1 MGFLP
6 HSKGLS
12 CMEISSVK
20 QIDIDHEMRTSYIDY
35 AMSVIVARALP
46 DARDGFKPVH
56 RRILYGMLDMG
67 MRSNTAYKKSARIVG
82 EVLGKYHPHGDMA
95 VYDTMARLAQ
105 DFSMRYPMIDGQ
117 GNFGSI
123 DGDPPAA
130 MRYTEARL
138 KAVAEEMLAD
148 LEKDTVDFVDNF
160 DGSLKEPSVLPA
172 RLPNLLLN
180 GASGI
185 AVGMATNIPSHN
197 LKELCQTI
205 IYMIE
210 NQSNNEDVTVEDLMR
225 YLPGPDFPTGG
236 MIIGVEGIRQAYST
250 GRGRMIVQGRASIEE
265 IKGGRYA
272 IRITEIPYQVNKT
285 SLIERI
291 AELVRDERLPEVA
304 DLRDESDRNG
314 MRIMVE
320 LKRGAQP
327 KRVLNRMYKFTSLQT
342 SFGINLLALVN
353 GEPRLLSLKRA
364 LQIFI
369 DHRREVIV
377 RRSQFELEK
386 AKNRDHILQGL
397 LIALANLDEVINL
410 IKKSPDAD
418 VAKERLM
425 TRFKLT
431 EIQAQAILDMQ
442 LRRLAALERQ
452 KIEDEHKE
460 LVKRIA
466 YLQDLLAHPKKI
478 LGVIRDE
485 LQEVS
490 EKYGDERRT
499 RISLE
504 EKEDFNEEDFVSDV
518 PMLITITR
526 LGYIKAVSP
535 RAYKIQGRGGRGVI
549 GQAVKEE
556 DEVVMLIP
564 ARSLHTLL
572 FFSDRG
578 KVYSEKVFQLPEAG
592 RTDKGIPIV
601 NLISLENG
609 ERITAAVAVPNFNVA
624 EYVTFA
630 TVKGFMKRVP
640 LAEFVNVRPSGL
652 NAIMLDEGDE
662 LGWVRLTSGKDELII
677 VTAKGKALRIKEHT
691 IRSMGRTARGV
702 IGIRMQPDDHVASME
717 VIAPDGYLL
726 VVTEKG
732 YGKRVALKE
741 YNVKGRGTHG
751 MTTIRQDALS
761 TIGQIA
767 TARVVRDEDEIT
779 IITTNGVVLR
789 LSVKDIASQGRAT
802 RGVRLMHI
810 EEGDKVST
818 LARVSEVELEQKV
831 KEEKAASAVQEE
843 LFKDEEEEEPD
854 KSEEQEEEN
863 EE

>member
-1 MGFLP
+1 
-6 HSKGLS
+6 
-12 CMEISSVK
+12 MEISSVK
-20 QIDIDHEMRTSYIDY
+20 QIDIDHEMRSSYIDY

-138 KAVAEEMLAD
+138 AAMAEEMLAD
-148 LEKDTVDFVDNF
+148 LDKDTVDFVDNF
-160 DGSLKEPSVLPA
+160 DGSLKEPAVLPA

-180 GASGI
+180 GSSGI

-197 LKELCQTI
+197 LKELCSAI
-205 IYMIE
+205 MYMIDH
-210 NQSNNEDVTVEDLMR
+210 QSNNEDVTVEDLMK

-236 MIIGVEGIRQAYST
+236 SIIGVEGIRQAYST
-250 GRGRMIVQGRASIEE
+250 GKGRIVIQGRASIEE

-272 IRITEIPYQVNKT
+272 IKITEIPYQVNKT
-285 SLIERI
+285 ALIERI
-291 AELVRDERLPEVA
+291 AELVRAERLPEVS

-327 KRVLNRMYKFTSLQT
+327 KRVLNRIYKFTQLQT
-342 SFGINLLALVN
+342 AFGINLLALVN

-369 DHRREVIV
+369 DHRHEVTV
-377 RRSQFELEK
+377 RRSQYELEK
-386 AKNRDHILQGL
+386 ARNRAHILEGL

-410 IKKSPDAD
+410 IKKSPDAEI
-418 VAKERLM
+418 AKERLM
-425 TRFKLT
+425 TRFKLS

-460 LVKRIA
+460 LLKRIA
-466 YLQDLLAHPKKI
+466 YLEDLLAHPKKI
-478 LGVIRDE
+478 LAVIRDD
-485 LQEVS
+485 LNEVS
-490 EKYGDERRT
+490 DKYGDVRRT
-499 RISLE
+499 RISAE
-504 EKEDFNEEDFVSDV
+504 EKEEYSEEDFVSDV
-518 PMLITITR
+518 SLLITITR
-526 LGYIKAVSP
+526 QGYIKAVPP
-535 RAYKIQGRGGRGVI
+535 RAYKVQSRGGRGVI
-549 GQAVKEE
+549 GQAIKEE

-592 RTDKGIPIV
+592 RTDKGTPIV
-601 NLISLENG
+601 NLISMENG
-609 ERITAAVAVPNFNVA
+609 ERITAAVSVPNFETA
-624 EYVTFA
+624 EYVTMA
-630 TVKGFMKRVP
+630 TVRGVMKRMS
-640 LAEFVNVRPSGL
+640 LSEFSSVRPSGL
-652 NAIMLDEGDE
+652 TAITLEEGDE
-662 LGWVRLTSGKDELII
+662 LGWVRLTSGKDDLIL
-677 VTAKGKALRIKEHT
+677 VTAKGKALRMAEHNV
-691 IRSMGRTARGV
+691 RSMGRTARGV
-702 IGIRMQPDDHVASME
+702 TGIRMQADDKVASME
-717 VIAPDGYLL
+717 VVVPDGYLL
-726 VVTEKG
+726 VVTDKG
-732 YGKRVALKE
+732 FGKRVALSE
-741 YNVKGRGTHG
+741 YRTAGRGTHG
-751 MTTIRQDALS
+751 VATINPHALK
-761 TIGQIA
+761 TIGDIA
-767 TARVVRDEDEIT
+767 TARVVKEEDEATLIT
-779 IITTNGVVLR
+779 VNGVALR
-789 LSVKDIASQGRAT
+789 FLVKNIRPQGRAT
-802 RGVRLMHI
+802 RGVKLMNVDK
-810 EEGDKVST
+810 GDRVST
-818 LARVSEVELEQKV
+818 LARVSEKEIEQKV
-831 KEEKAASAVQEE
+831 QEEKPELKESAQEE
-843 LFKDEEEEEPD
+843 LFDVDEDDEEEDKGVELNEEEEE
-854 KSEEQEEEN
+854 
-863 EE
+863 